1 MIMRKVIF
9 LLLILGILGGV
20 STVEARSFVFD
31 VSSQEIDHIDGLLV
45 SPFLRIVP
53 DRGNFGTYYVGENL
67 VLTYW
72 SARSGY
78 VSIFNYTSDGKVKI
92 IKNNEPIVTEAERN
106 LYGTITGPEGMER
119 FVMVLSQRMLP
130 DRLLVE
136 AMQHPSQMKNILGEG
151 VYFQKAVI
159 QILTE
164 RKMASSFLRFDRLP
178 SEVPAGGKV
187 KIGLFL
193 SDEVGNALVKR
204 RIQWEVSD
212 GILENYQSYTNTAG
226 RAEIWYNAP
235 RVSDALEVKI
245 MARFEGDTVYQ
256 GSYGEVTLMVNP
268 DKLQTSLVL
277 SPETFQIASGETLE
291 FQALLRDLRG
301 KPVEGRSIRWMAS
314 KGSFEK
320 DITYTDA
327 NGQSKNFF
335 FAPHV
340 ETSEEVEVKAS
351 FAGVRNL
358 LPSEDTSY
366 GTIGGIGVYS
376 GVGMYFLDFT
386 EGKAYTNME
395 ELVYRGVLVSDRA
408 VNPVYA
414 LAMKR
419 GDGLEVSFLVSQP
432 LRAGALYFWV
442 GASGT
447 CTLRVLLNGGV
458 IFSGVIRE
466 GKVDPASVQ
475 LIALNGHLALGRN
488 WLNVVVESSDEEAEC
503 VLQRLLVIF

>member
-1 MIMRKVIF
+1 MMIRKITFF
-9 LLLILGILGGV
+9 LLIWWGV
-20 STVEARSFVFD
+20 WNASAIEARSFTFD
-31 VSSQEIDHIDGLLV
+31 VSSREVAQVDRLLV
-45 SPFLRIVP
+45 SPLLRIVP
-53 DRGNFGTYYVGENL
+53 DRGNFGTYYLGENL

-78 VSIFNYTSDGKVKI
+78 VSIFNYTSDGRVKI
-92 IKNNEPIVTEAERN
+92 IKNNEPILAEAERN

-119 FVMVLSQRMLP
+119 FVMILSQRMLP

-136 AMQHPSQMKNILGEG
+136 AMQHLSKMKDILGEG

-159 QILTE
+159 QVLAE

-212 GILENYQSYTNTAG
+212 GTLENYQSYTNTAG
-226 RAEIWYNAP
+226 RTEVWYNAP
-235 RVSDALEVKI
+235 RVSDALKVRI
-245 MARFEGDTVYQ
+245 VARFEGDTVYQ
-256 GSYGEVTLMVNP
+256 GSYGEVTFMVNP
-268 DKLQTSLVL
+268 DKVQTSLVL
-277 SPETFQIASGETLE
+277 SPGTFHIASGETVE

-314 KGSFEK
+314 EGSFEK

-327 NGQSKNFF
+327 SGQSRNFF

-351 FAGVRNL
+351 FAGVRHL

-366 GTIGGIGVYS
+366 GTIRGVGVYS

-395 ELVYRGVLVSDRA
+395 ELVYRGIFVSDRA
-408 VNPVYA
+408 VNPVYS
-414 LAMKR
+414 LAMKN
-419 GDGLEVSFLVSQP
+419 GDGLETSFLVSQP
-432 LRAGALYFWV
+432 LRAGVLYFWV

-447 CTLRVLLNGGV
+447 CTIRVFLNGEV
-458 IFSGVIRE
+458 VFSGGVRE
-466 GKVDPASVQ
+466 GKVDPAGAQ
-475 LIALNGHLALGRN
+475 LVALDGRLVLGRN
-488 WLNVVVESSDEEAEC
+488 WLNIAVESSNEEAAC
-503 VLQRLLVIF
+503 VLQRILVVF